1 MTVQGTAEAEDVGS
15 GAFQDKGQKTRDT
28 LNHKSL
34 KRDKSQLFA
43 CTHFIYIYI
52 SIITYIYIYIL

>member
-15 GAFQDKGQKTRDT
+15 GAFQGKGQKTRDT

-52 SIITYIYIYIL
+52 YLSIITYI

>member
-15 GAFQDKGQKTRDT
+15 GAFQGKGQKTRDT

-43 CTHFIYIYI
+43 CTHFIYIYL
-52 SIITYIYIYIL
+52 SIITYI